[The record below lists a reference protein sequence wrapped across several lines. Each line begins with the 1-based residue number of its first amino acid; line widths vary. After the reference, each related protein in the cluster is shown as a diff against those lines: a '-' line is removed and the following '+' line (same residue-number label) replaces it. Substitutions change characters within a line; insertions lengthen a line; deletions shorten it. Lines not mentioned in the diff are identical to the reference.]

1 MNFDY
6 VRRAKVA
13 LALLILLVFVSDAYF
28 ALATHIFSHITM
40 IPSDEVSLYERR
52 LETLKQTLPQRAFL
66 GYVGDTNDLGY
77 WGDLRVDLF
86 RKRLILTQYILAPL
100 IIIPRTD
107 LPIVIGD
114 FHDTRSYAV
123 IPKNNGLVLMRDLG
137 NGVQLFRR
145 GAD

>member
-28 ALATHIFSHITM
+28 ALATHIFSHITT

-52 LETLKQTLPQRAFL
+52 LETLKQILPQRAFL
-66 GYVGDTNDLGY
+66 GYVGDTDVGDTD
-77 WGDLRVDLF
+77 DLRVELF
-86 RKRLILTQYILAPL
+86 MKRYVLTQYILAPL
-100 IIIPRTD
+100 IIIRRAD

-114 FHDTRSYAV
+114 FHDTHSYAV
-123 IPKNNGLVLMRDLG
+123 IPKRNGLVLMRDLG

>member
-28 ALATHIFSHITM
+28 ALATHIFSHITT

-52 LETLKQTLPQRAFL
+52 LETLKQILPQRAFL
-66 GYVGDTNDLGY
+66 GYVGDTDVGDTD
-77 WGDLRVDLF
+77 DLRVELF
-86 RKRLILTQYILAPL
+86 MKRYVLTQYILAPL
-100 IIIPRTD
+100 IIIRRAD

-114 FHDTRSYAV
+114 FHDAHSYAV
-123 IPKNNGLVLMRDLG
+123 IPKSNGLVLMRDLG

>member
-13 LALLILLVFVSDAYF
+13 LALLILLIFVSDAYF
-28 ALATHIFSHITM
+28 ALATHIFSHITT
-40 IPSDEVSLYERR
+40 IPSDEVTLYEKR

-66 GYVGDTNDLGY
+66 GYVGDTNDLE
-77 WGDLRVDLF
+77 LF
-86 RKRLILTQYILAPL
+86 RKRYTLTRYILAPL
-100 IIIPRTD
+100 IIIPRAD

-114 FHDTRSYAV
+114 FHDTHSYAV
-123 IPKNNGLVLMRDLG
+123 IPKSKGLVLMRDLG

>member
-6 VRRAKVA
+6 VRRAKIA

-28 ALATHIFSHITM
+28 ALTTHIFSHITT

-52 LETLKQTLPQRAFL
+52 LETLKQILPQRAFL
-66 GYVGDTNDLGY
+66 GYVGDTYVGDTD
-77 WGDLRVDLF
+77 DLRVELF
-86 RKRLILTQYILAPL
+86 NKRWFLTRYILAPL
-100 IIIPRTD
+100 IIIRRAD

-114 FHDTRSYAV
+114 FHDTHSYAV
-123 IPKNNGLVLMRDLG
+123 IPKSNGLVLMRDLG

>member
-13 LALLILLVFVSDAYF
+13 LALLILLIFVSDAYF
-28 ALATHIFSHITM
+28 ALATHIFSHITT
-40 IPSDEVSLYERR
+40 IPSDEVTLYEKR

-66 GYVGDTNDLGY
+66 GYVGDTNDLE
-77 WGDLRVDLF
+77 LF
-86 RKRLILTQYILAPL
+86 RKRYTLTRYILAPL
-100 IIIPRTD
+100 IIIPRAD

-114 FHDTRSYAV
+114 FHDTHSYAV
-123 IPKNNGLVLMRDLG
+123 IPKSNGLVLMRDLG

>member
-28 ALATHIFSHITM
+28 ALATHIFSHITT

-52 LETLKQTLPQRAFL
+52 LETLKQILPQRAFL
-66 GYVGDTNDLGY
+66 GYVGDTDVGDTD
-77 WGDLRVDLF
+77 DLRVELF
-86 RKRLILTQYILAPL
+86 MKRYVLTQYILAPL
-100 IIIPRTD
+100 IIIRRAD

-114 FHDTRSYAV
+114 FHDTHSYAV
-123 IPKNNGLVLMRDLG
+123 IPKRNGLVLIRDLG

-145 GAD
+145 GAN

>member
-28 ALATHIFSHITM
+28 ALTTHIFSHITT

-77 WGDLRVDLF
+77 VGDLRVDLF
-86 RKRLILTQYILAPL
+86 RKR
-100 IIIPRTD
+100 
-107 LPIVIGD
+107 
-114 FHDTRSYAV
+114 
-123 IPKNNGLVLMRDLG
+123 
-137 NGVQLFRR
+137 
-145 GAD
+145 

>member
-13 LALLILLVFVSDAYF
+13 LTLLILLVFVSDAYF
-28 ALATHIFSHITM
+28 ALTTHIFNYIIT
-40 IPSDEVSLYERR
+40 IPSDEVSLYKRR
-52 LETLKQTLPQRAFL
+52 LEPLKQTLPQRAFL
-66 GYVGDTNDLGY
+66 GYVGDTDVGDTD
-77 WGDLRVDLF
+77 DLRVQLF
-86 RKRLILTQYILAPL
+86 MKRYVLTRYILAPL
-100 IIIPRTD
+100 IIIRRAD

-123 IPKNNGLVLMRDLG
+123 IPKSNGLVLMRDLG
-137 NGVQLFRR
+137 NGVRLFRR

>member
-13 LALLILLVFVSDAYF
+13 LALLILLVFVSDAYI
-28 ALATHIFSHITM
+28 ALATHIFSHITT
-40 IPSDEVSLYERR
+40 IPSDEVTLYEKR

-66 GYVGDTNDLGY
+66 GYVGDTNDLE
-77 WGDLRVDLF
+77 LF
-86 RKRLILTQYILAPL
+86 RKRYTLTRYILAPL
-100 IIIPRTD
+100 IIIPRAD

-114 FHDTRSYAV
+114 FHDTHSYAV
-123 IPKNNGLVLMRDLG
+123 IPKSNGLVLMRDLG

-145 GAD
+145 GAN

>member
-13 LALLILLVFVSDAYF
+13 LALMILLIFVSDAYF
-28 ALATHIFSHITM
+28 ALATHIFSEITT
-40 IPSDEVSLYERR
+40 IPSDEVTLYEKR

-66 GYVGDTNDLGY
+66 GYVGDTNDLE
-77 WGDLRVDLF
+77 LF
-86 RKRLILTQYILAPL
+86 RKRYTLTRYILAPL
-100 IIIPRTD
+100 IIIPRAD

-114 FHDTRSYAV
+114 FHDTQSYAV
-123 IPKNNGLVLMRDLG
+123 IPKSNGLVLMRDLG

>member
-13 LALLILLVFVSDAYF
+13 LALLILLIFVSDAYF
-28 ALATHIFSHITM
+28 ALATHIFSHITT

-66 GYVGDTNDLGY
+66 GYVGDTNNE
-77 WGDLRVDLF
+77 LRVGLF
-86 RKRLILTQYILAPL
+86 RTRYVLTQYILAPV
-100 IIIPRTD
+100 IIIPRAD

-114 FHDTRSYAV
+114 FHDTHSYAV
-123 IPKNNGLVLMRDLG
+123 IPKSNGLVLMRDLG

>member
-28 ALATHIFSHITM
+28 ALATHIFSHITT

-52 LETLKQTLPQRAFL
+52 LETLKQILPQRAFL
-66 GYVGDTNDLGY
+66 GYVGDTD
-77 WGDLRVDLF
+77 DLRVELF
-86 RKRLILTQYILAPL
+86 MKRYVLTQYILAPL
-100 IIIPRTD
+100 IIIRRAD

-114 FHDTRSYAV
+114 FHDTHSYAV
-123 IPKNNGLVLMRDLG
+123 IPKRNGLVLIRDLG
-137 NGVQLFRR
+137 NGVQLFWR
-145 GAD
+145 GAK